1 MKYYYPNKPI
11 IIYFVL
17 IENDNYNKKSEI
29 TKKIKNSL
37 KKKKKR

>member
-1 MKYYYPNKPI
+1 M
-11 IIYFVL
+11 

-37 KKKKKR
+37 KMKKKDEKQN